1 MILESRLIPAVKADA
16 PTLVFLHEGLG
27 SLGLWR
33 DFPQRLAERTG
44 YSALVYSR
52 FGYGQSPVLASA
64 RPAEYMR
71 DEALVVLPQLF
82 DEYGLRARETILVGH
97 SDGATI
103 ALIFA
108 GSLPESQQ
116 PQRIIVEAPHLF
128 VEPESIDGIRAARV
142 AFESGDLRERMA
154 KHHRDV
160 DATFYGWNDVWLS
173 NAFSDM
179 NIEPDCARI
188 AVPILAIQ
196 GLADAYGT
204 LTQLDRLQQLARGP
218 VTRCEI
224 PGCGHSPHREKPAET
239 LEAMVDFLTV
249 AARNAR

>member
-1 MILESRLIPAVKADA
+1 MNLESRLIPAATPHA

-33 DFPQRLAERTG
+33 DFPQRVAERTG
-44 YSALVYSR
+44 YAALVYSR
-52 FGYGQSPVLASA
+52 IGYGQSPVLRTA
-64 RPAEYMR
+64 RAVDYMR
-71 DEALVVLPQLF
+71 DEALVVLPHVLE
-82 DEYGLRARETILVGH
+82 DYGLRARETILVGH

-108 GSLPESQQ
+108 GSLPENEQ
-116 PQRIIVEAPHLF
+116 PQQIIVEAPHLF

-179 NIEPDCARI
+179 TIESDCARI

-204 LTQLDRLQQLARGP
+204 LTQLDRLQRLARGP

-224 PGCGHSPHREKPAET
+224 PGCGHSPHREKPEET
-239 LEAMVDFLTV
+239 LEAIVDYLTV

>member
-1 MILESRLIPAVKADA
+1 MNLEARLIPAATPHA

-44 YSALVYSR
+44 YAALVYSR
-52 FGYGQSPVLASA
+52 RGYGQSPVLQSA
-64 RPAEYMR
+64 RTVEYMR
-71 DEALVVLPQLF
+71 DEALVVLPQVLQ
-82 DEYGLRARETILVGH
+82 DYGLYARETILVGH

-108 GSLPESQQ
+108 GSLPLHDQ

-128 VEPESIDGIRAARV
+128 VEPESIAGIREAKN

-160 DATFYGWNDVWLS
+160 YATFYGWNDIWLA
-173 NAFSDM
+173 NEFLTM
-179 NIEPDCARI
+179 NIEADCARI
-188 AVPILAIQ
+188 SVPILAIQ

-204 LTQLDRLQQLARGP
+204 LAQLDRLQQLALGP

-224 PGCGHSPHREKPAET
+224 PDCGHSPHREKPDET

-249 AARNAR
+249 AA